1 MSMLFFYKILFMIEL
16 LISEYSF
23 AFRMKKKKHFLS
35 MILGLALSLTI
46 LFPSF
51 AQASEIPNQL
61 LSSYEYDD
69 TVNEIVRKHL
79 NFDSIDFKRNNHI
92 TI

>member
-1 MSMLFFYKILFMIEL
+1 
-16 LISEYSF
+16 
-23 AFRMKKKKHFLS
+23 MKKKKHFLS

-69 TVNEIVRKHL
+69 TVHEIVRKHL

-92 TI
+92 TIELFLLRQIFYFEYVRTIFLH

>member
-1 MSMLFFYKILFMIEL
+1 
-16 LISEYSF
+16 
-23 AFRMKKKKHFLS
+23 MKKKKHFLS

-51 AQASEIPNQL
+51 AQASEI
-61 LSSYEYDD
+61 
-69 TVNEIVRKHL
+69 NEIVRKHL